1 MQQNK
6 EASNETPTNEAVTN
20 GIDKN
25 VSVGNHSMAID
36 DVCQWPTKRL
46 KEFAEFAGGG
56 TPDRG
61 NPTYWNGDIPWVSP
75 KDMKSPL
82 IDGAEDRISR
92 KGLENSTAKLIPA
105 GRLLMVVRSSILKHT
120 IPVAIN
126 RVEVAINQDIK
137 SIRLQENICTT
148 AFMSYWIQGLNNTLL
163 FQWIKQGATV
173 ESIDNHLLE
182 NSLVALPCI
191 AEQQSITAFLDREAS
206 IIDEKIALIS
216 RKQGLLAELRKATI
230 HEAVTKGL
238 DKTVRMKNS
247 TVNWM
252 GEIPAP
258 WRLSKLKNVCKLQ
271 NGDWGDEPDVQNEG
285 IVCYRKADFLG
296 NIITN
301 GQTRRFISKK
311 PFVEKYDILIEKSGG
326 GDVNPVGSVAMVM
339 NAEPAACSNFI
350 ARIRAN
356 EKKEAKY
363 LFYFLIAQYN
373 SPHIYN
379 LFNQTTGIQNINM
392 QRLMSCI
399 YPSPPSWEQQ
409 EISEFLDRETE
420 LIDQQLALL
429 TRQIE
434 LFREQRKAL
443 IHEVVTGKMRV
454 I

>member
-1 MQQNK
+1 MANHDIELAQAMK
-6 EASNETPTNEAVTN
+6 TSGVK
-20 GIDKN
+20 GIDDIPAPWI
-25 VSVGNHSMAID
+25 V
-36 DVCQWPTKRL
+36 KRL
-46 KEFAEFAGGG
+46 KEISKFESGW
-56 TPDRG
+56 TPESKIQEYY
-61 NPTYWNGDIPWVSP
+61 TGDIPWATIGDLP
-75 KDMKSPL
+75 N
-82 IDGAEDRISR
+82 ERIISDTKNKISLSAVNKFNMR
-92 KGLENSTAKLIPA
+92 AIPA
-105 GRLLMVVRSSILKHT
+105 G
-120 IPVAIN
+120 
-126 RVEVAINQDIK
+126 
-137 SIRLQENICTT
+137 
-148 AFMSYWIQGLNNTLL
+148 TLL
-163 FQWIKQGATV
+163 FSFKL
-173 ESIDNHLLE
+173 SIGQVAFTACEMFTNEAIAAFRRLTINKDFAYY
-182 NSLVALPCI
+182 ALPFFVTQNCKHNIYGAPLLNRELMLNSFIPVPPACEQQAI
-191 AEQQSITAFLDREAS
+191 AEFLNRETS
-206 IIDEKIALIS
+206 IIDQKIAIVS
-216 RKQGLLAELRKATI
+216 RKQRLLTELRKATI
-230 HEAVTKGL
+230 HDAVTKGL